1 MDAKKVVKEILRR
14 QGKSQRSLAK
24 DLGIPAQTL
33 YNRLNNSKEVGMG
46 TYVEMLGA
54 LGYELKVVPQEDT
67 RPDFT
72 LSAEDGAGEEG
83 EA

>member
-1 MDAKKVVKEILRR
+1 MEAKKVVKEILRR

-24 DLGIPAQTL
+24 DLGIPPQTL

-46 TYVEMLGA
+46 TYVEILDA

-67 RPDFT
+67 RPDFI
-72 LSAEDGAGEEG
+72 LSTEDGSREAGEG
-83 EA
+83 